1 MNIEEF
7 FMLMREYV
15 SADPECAPMFTE
27 FARQGVSN
35 ALAEAS
41 RRAADMEAALAVAM
55 AKRYKGADE
64 LIRDK
69 LAAWEGKTVMNWS
82 KLLHNDL
89 AKRRA

>member
-1 MNIEEF
+1 MNREQF
-7 FMLMREYV
+7 LMLVREYV
-15 SADPECAPMFTE
+15 SVDPECAPMVTE

-82 KLLHNDL
+82 KLLHNTQVQP
-89 AKRRA
+89 